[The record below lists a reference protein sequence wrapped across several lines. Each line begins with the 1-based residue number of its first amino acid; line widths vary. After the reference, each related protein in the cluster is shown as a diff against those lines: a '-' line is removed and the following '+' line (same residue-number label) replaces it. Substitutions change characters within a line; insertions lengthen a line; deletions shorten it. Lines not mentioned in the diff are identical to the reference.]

1 VSETLLWVQTILSGS
16 TLIALAGGLIY
27 FGRLLQKVD
36 DHDRRLDKVEEIVFP
51 VQHVAIAGRR

>member
-1 VSETLLWVQTILSGS
+1 VNETLVWIQIVLSSS
-16 TLIALAGGLIY
+16 TLLAVAGGLIY